1 MKPYLL
7 LAALLLFT
15 NIFAGEVILCK
26 STTPKGALLN
36 VQQEWNAKTDNICI
50 VYKHDKP
57 CCKNATY
64 KLSIAKR
71 VEKYYF
77 ARFINK
83 EINVMKGS
91 KNTVTYFKIEEP
103 GDYIV
108 SIIDDAGYI
117 VAETACLVK

>member
-7 LAALLLFT
+7 LAALLLST
-15 NIFAGEVILCK
+15 TIFSGEVILCR
-26 STTPKGALLN
+26 STTSKGALLN
-36 VQQEWNAKTDNICI
+36 VQQEWNSKKDNICI
-50 VYKHDKP
+50 VYKHDEP

-83 EINVMKGS
+83 EINVKKGS
-91 KNTVTYFKIEEP
+91 KNTVTYYKIDEP

-108 SIIDDAGYI
+108 SIIDDEGYI
-117 VAETACLVK
+117 IAETPCCVK